1 MATGTF
7 TTYDLT
13 VGTIVDIEPTIH
25 DLDPFDTPLL
35 GMYGSDGRSAL
46 ATGKA
51 TQKKVEW
58 LDENLLTPRA
68 PTSANFL
75 IGATTIELAAADA
88 FKFQVG
94 DVLAH
99 QGERI
104 RVTGVDAAGDTLTV
118 TRGFASTTAV
128 AGTAADILVGVGV
141 ILAEGSDPGD
151 GVTVDRTNR
160 FNYTQIF
167 GPYKI
172 ATSATENVISKYG
185 LGSGHEFEHQ
195 VSRRTK
201 EVAIAMEQA
210 ILYGVRSED
219 TGSKLRSMGGLI
231 NYITANVDSTTTT
244 LTSALLLDQLQAVYD
259 DGGSPDRIV
268 AGGKQ
273 KRLISGFDSSAIQLT
288 RADNGRGQVVD
299 TFMSDF
305 SLVTLLLNRWTRVSD
320 LFIFNRDQATLL
332 TLRPLQFQM
341 LGKTGDSIK
350 GQIVGEKSLRFTEDA
365 HAARFSALT

>member
-1 MATGTF
+1 MPLGMV
-7 TTYDLT
+7 TTYDLN
-13 VGTIVDIEPTIH
+13 VGTIVDIEPMIN

-35 GMYGSDGRSAL
+35 GMYGSDGRSAI
-46 ATGKA
+46 AQGTA
-51 TQKKVEW
+51 QQKKVEW

-68 PTSANFL
+68 PTSASFL
-75 IGATTIELAAADA
+75 VGATTIELAAADA

-99 QGERI
+99 KGERI
-104 RVTGVDAAGDTLTV
+104 RVTAVDAAGDTLTV
-118 TRGFASTTAV
+118 TRAFASTTAV
-128 AGTAADILVGVGV
+128 AGTAGDLLVGVGV
-141 ILAEGSDPGD
+141 ILPEGSDPGD
-151 GVTVDRTNR
+151 GVTVDRVNR

-185 LGSGHEFEHQ
+185 LGSGHEFDHQ
-195 VSRRTK
+195 VAKRTK

-210 ILYGVRSED
+210 ILYGIRSED
-219 TGSKLRSMGGLI
+219 TSSKLRSMGGMI

-244 LTSALLLDQLQAVYD
+244 LTSALLLDMLQNIYD

-268 AGGKQ
+268 TGGKQ

-288 RADNGRGQVVD
+288 RGDNGRGQVVD

-305 SLVTLLLNRWTRVSD
+305 SMVTLLLDRWVRPSD
-320 LFIFNRDQATLL
+320 LFIFNRDQAKLL
-332 TLRPLQFQM
+332 TLRPLQFEM
-341 LGKTGDSIK
+341 LAKTGDSIK
-350 GQIVGEKSLRFTEDA
+350 GQIVGEKTLAFSRDA
-365 HAARFSALT
+365 HAGRFSALT